1 MISRE
6 DFDAYNRA
14 VEAIAAE
21 AEEAVASS
29 VLEWCRGHPDAMV
42 AECRS
47 YAIRCMEGMVQ
58 AYDEA
63 AATLAARWYDGV
75 AEGEGM
81 NLRPAITSVT
91 YSGKLV
97 ADAAR
102 YQARKLAAGDVEGF
116 AASCGELARND
127 ALKSVNQTVIANCGR
142 DRREG
147 VRFARVPTGLETC
160 TFCLMLASRG
170 AVYHTRESAGE
181 FSHYH
186 RRCDCKVVPG
196 FADDPMAELVEGHSP
211 REAREQWLELKR
223 IDESKDITAF
233 EKEML
238 KNKVVGKLGAS
249 TKDEFASPLP
259 KEERVVE
266 WLTEYGID
274 VHFRET
280 RSSQKKRTSDLLIGG
295 PCGVPWEIKQPTG
308 DGKQTIYH
316 QFEEAA
322 GQSRRLILDLSELVK
337 TSRRWNWET
346 VIESANRYMRWHF
359 KDSGGNATTFLE
371 CLLIDEEKIR
381 HIKNGS

>member
-1 MISRE
+1 MVSRD

-21 AEEAVASS
+21 AEEAVAGS
-29 VLEWCRGHPDAMV
+29 VLEWCRGHPDATV
-42 AECRS
+42 AECRT
-47 YAIRCMEGMVQ
+47 YAIHCMEGMVQ

-75 AEGEGM
+75 AEGEGAS
-81 NLRPAITSVT
+81 LRPAITSVT
-91 YSGKLV
+91 YSGQLV
-97 ADAAR
+97 ADTAR

-127 ALKSVNQTVIANCGR
+127 ALKSVNQTIIANCGR

-211 REAREQWLELKR
+211 REAQRQWQELKR
-223 IDESKDITAF
+223 IDDDKASSEFVKAALKSRVIGKSGKI
-233 EKEML
+233 EKEPGAHPWKKEYEAAELVLRFGINVFFIKERPPSKTPDAYLDDELFEFKIPEGFGEKTVKNQL
-238 KNKVVGKLGAS
+238 KSAMGKGTENLLISNVACKASDDEMRAAIESFLDDAEYKDKFSDIKRIVFVGKLGDLA
-249 TKDEFASPLP
+249 
-259 KEERVVE
+259 
-266 WLTEYGID
+266 EY
-274 VHFRET
+274 
-280 RSSQKKRTSDLLIGG
+280 KR
-295 PCGVPWEIKQPTG
+295 
-308 DGKQTIYH
+308 
-316 QFEEAA
+316 
-322 GQSRRLILDLSELVK
+322 
-337 TSRRWNWET
+337 
-346 VIESANRYMRWHF
+346 
-359 KDSGGNATTFLE
+359 
-371 CLLIDEEKIR
+371 
-381 HIKNGS
+381 

>member
-1 MISRE
+1 MSANPKTGDVPQYGQLSQGSMQPHSDYI
-6 DFDAYNRA
+6 
-14 VEAIAAE
+14 
-21 AEEAVASS
+21 
-29 VLEWCRGHPDAMV
+29 
-42 AECRS
+42 RS
-47 YAIRCMEGMVQ
+47 
-58 AYDEA
+58 
-63 AATLAARWYDGV
+63 LAARFSGETNVPLSSLGV
-75 AEGEGM
+75 VSDNPSSAEAIYAAKEDM
-81 NLRPAITSVT
+81 VIDAQNLN
-91 YSGKLV
+91 GDNG
-97 ADAAR
+97 DAM
-102 YQARKLAAGDVEGF
+102 
-116 AASCGELARND
+116 RND
-127 ALKSVNQTVIANCGR
+127 ALRSVNQTVIANCGR

-147 VRFARVPTGLETC
+147 VRFARVSTGLETC

-211 REAREQWLELKR
+211 REAQRQWQELER
-223 IDESKDITAF
+223 IDGIEDIAAF

-238 KNKVVGKLGAS
+238 KSRAVGKLGVS

-259 KEERVVE
+259 KEERVVK
-266 WLTEYGID
+266 WLIEYGID
-274 VHFRET
+274 VHSRET
-280 RSSQKKRTSDLLIGG
+280 RSSQKKRTSDFLIGG
-295 PCGVPWEIKQPTG
+295 PSGVPWEIKQPTG
-308 DGKQTIYH
+308 NGKQTIYH

-346 VIESANRYMRWHF
+346 VIESADRYMRWHF
-359 KDSGGNATTFLE
+359 KDSDGNSTTFLE